1 MISIK
6 KMKRF
11 SLLCLFAA
19 LGATMASC
27 EKDETKP
34 FLPYDLTHGVAIAN
48 EGTFQASNA
57 SLSIYYPDGDSVV
70 NDVFS
75 EVNDRPL
82 GDVLQSIGFSEEN
95 AYFVMNA
102 SNKIEVVNKKTCVEV
117 ATITDLISPRYFAS
131 ISNNKAYVTLWGDGG
146 KIGVIDLTTN
156 TLSKEISVGSGPE
169 KLVVVGDKCFV
180 ANSGGWGTDNRV
192 SIINTQTDEVV
203 TTLTV
208 GDNPKDFLVD
218 KNGMVWVLC
227 SGNIV
232 YDANYNIESQTASKL
247 MMINPSTNG
256 IEKTIDLGATFHP
269 SHLEINPAKDALYYG
284 GDFGVAGIFS
294 VSITATDKATSS
306 FIDGYFYGFNVD
318 PASGIIYGLQA
329 PSYTSAG
336 TLKRYSSTGSLISTS
351 TLGIVPNGAYFAD

>member
-19 LGATMASC
+19 LGATMTSC
-27 EKDETKP
+27 EKNETKP

-57 SLSIYYPDGDSVV
+57 SLSIYYPEGDSVV

-117 ATITDLISPRYFAS
+117 ATISDLGSPRY
-131 ISNNKAYVTLWGDGG
+131 IIPINNQKVYVTLWGDEG
-146 KIGVIDLTTN
+146 KVGVIDIATSTLTKQIT
-156 TLSKEISVGSGPE
+156 VGSGPE
-169 KLVVVGDKCFV
+169 KMILLNGKVFV
-180 ANSGGWGTDNRV
+180 ANCGGWGTDNKV
-192 SIINTQTDEVV
+192 SVINSQTDEVTNTIIV
-203 TTLTV
+203 A
-208 GDNPKDFLVD
+208 DNPKDFVVD
-218 KNGMVWVLC
+218 KNGKIWVLC
-227 SGNIV
+227 SGNV
-232 YDANYNIESQTASKL
+232 TYGANPTQTNSKL
-247 MMINPSTNG
+247 MMINPSTNS
-256 IEKTIDLGATFHP
+256 IEKTIDLGESFHP

-336 TLKRYSSTGSLISTS
+336 TLKRYSSAGSLISTS